1 LLPLRPI
8 GRHVADPDARD
19 ASHQRRPRR
28 FTRSADDEGKS
39 DADARPDTGMAATAP
54 ADPNP
59 DARTVSGAVSA
70 LDPARPVDRIS
81 QKDAAVGRRQF
92 DGRHRLRVSDLD
104 FQGVLLTC
112 REAAYH
118 RVRRPGDTAWRPRLT
133 RAGGG

>member
-1 LLPLRPI
+1 PLRPI

-19 ASHQRRPRR
+19 ASHQRLPRGR
-28 FTRSADDEGKS
+28 AGSADDEGKT
-39 DADARPDTGMAATAP
+39 DADARSDTAMAAAAH
-54 ADPNP
+54 ADPDP
-59 DARTVSGAVSA
+59 DIRTVSVSPL
-70 LDPARPVDRIS
+70 LDHARPVDRIS

-92 DGRHRLRVSDLD
+92 DGRHRLRVGDLD